1 MADLVRPTIEMR
13 DPDGTLRGY
22 VIIGSGLNDIKIVS
36 LLGDPVNVEIGTT
49 EGLSLGAVSWGRVR
63 ADGQIEQKV
72 LFQGKISENTRF
84 NPDVKDQGGEF
95 SLHIHDGQR
104 HARDDDSMR
113 PVVIAR
119 SDMVW
124 IKRLVTA
131 AEMPD
136 GLPGWVANTPPPGP
150 APAPAPAPVPVPVQ
164 PPAPGIDYPPG
175 TQAIAVG
182 DFAALS
188 KFYGNIDLADEESD
202 YRAGKMQWAGP
213 HTGFSVLWM
222 AYRKSVPTDPTA
234 GQP

>member
-1 MADLVRPTIEMR
+1 MR
-13 DPDGTLRGY
+13 GEDGALRGY
-22 VIIGSGLNDIKIVS
+22 VLVGSGLNDIKIVS
-36 LLGDPVNVEIGTT
+36 LLGDPVNVEIGAT

-63 ADGQIEQKV
+63 PDGGIEQKV

-124 IKRLVTA
+124 VKRLVTA

-136 GLPGWVANTPPPGP
+136 GLPGWVADGRPG
-150 APAPAPAPVPVPVQ
+150 PVPVP
-164 PPAPGIDYPPG
+164 PPSVSVVDYPPG
-175 TQAIAVG
+175 TEHITYG

-188 KFYGNIDLADEESD
+188 KFYGDIDLADEESD
-202 YRAGKMQWAGP
+202 YRAGKMLWAGP
-213 HTGFSVLWM
+213 KTGFSVLWM
-222 AYRKSVPTDPTA
+222 AYRKAVPTDPTV
-234 GQP
+234 PR